1 MPAIVDV
8 LIRGK
13 YEADMAFI
21 SLQNALKL
29 SNDGVGQAVGKL
41 RQWTDGFMDIKAGWD
56 MASGAAQAAFSTMQ
70 QVYNAT
76 VTETVEYAT
85 QVRNL
90 SMTIGATAEESSK
103 LIQAASDMGVSF
115 DTLSA
120 AMEGAIRKGAEPSI
134 AGIAKLSDQYNA
146 IQDPIE
152 RTRFLME
159 TFGRAG
165 ADLQML
171 MQQGAA
177 GIRELGQAAE
187 DAGLVMD
194 ERAVQ
199 AARNYELAL
208 DNLYDKLDAAK
219 IKVGN
224 TFIPSLTSVI
234 DAMVETD
241 EETEK
246 SGLTWT
252 RYVPILGSVVQAFGA
267 TTNVIENAAEQSKKA
282 ADEIIAAQNKLNT
295 YAGNIPIVGHG
306 KSYKA
311 GQGPA
316 YPYGPDNPEGYVM
329 DPQTGAKSYPG
340 RATGVGPL
348 VGGVPY
354 MVGESGPEIFRPS
367 GSGYITPA
375 GAGGGG
381 GNISLSLT
389 LQSLVGIRDQME
401 AKRILYP
408 AIEQIMRE
416 MKQSG
421 KI

>member
-1 MPAIVDV
+1 MAAIVDV

-21 SLQNALKL
+21 SLQNALKM
-29 SNDGVGQAVGKL
+29 SNDGVGGAVDKL
-41 RQWTDGFMDIKAGWD
+41 RQWTDGFMNIKAGFD
-56 MASGAAQAAFSTMQ
+56 MISGAAQAAFATMQ

-76 VTETVEYAT
+76 ITETVEYAA

-134 AGIAKLSDQYNA
+134 AGIARLSDQYNA

-187 DAGLVMD
+187 EAGLVLD
-194 ERAVQ
+194 EKAVQ
-199 AARNYELAL
+199 AARDYELAL
-208 DNLYDKLDAAK
+208 DNLYDKIDASK

-224 TFIPSLTSVI
+224 NFIPAIANMI
-234 DAMVETD
+234 DAFVETE

-246 SGLTWT
+246 SGLMWM

-267 TTNVIENAAEQSKKA
+267 TTNVIENAAEQSKIA
-282 ADEIIAAQNKLNT
+282 ADEIIAAHNKLQT
-295 YAGNIPIVGHG
+295 YAGDIPIVGHG
-306 KSYKA
+306 KSYPA
-311 GQGPA
+311 GKGPA
-316 YPYGPDNPEGYVM
+316 YPYSASNPEGYVM
-329 DPQTGAKSYPG
+329 DPQTGEKSYPG
-340 RATGVGPL
+340 RATGGPV

-354 MVGESGPEIFRPS
+354 LVGERGPEIFVPRS
-367 GSGYITPA
+367 NGVIST
-375 GAGGGG
+375 GG
-381 GNISLSLT
+381 GNGGGDNITLSLT
-389 LQSLVGIRDQME
+389 LQSLVGIQDQME
-401 AKRILYP
+401 AERVLFP
-408 AIEQIMRE
+408 AVEQIVRRI
-416 MKQSG
+416 KRNGQ
-421 KI
+421 IQ

>member
-21 SLQNALKL
+21 SLQNALKM

-56 MASGAAQAAFSTMQ
+56 MASGAAQTAFSAMQ

-76 VTETVEYAT
+76 ISETVEYAT

-295 YAGNIPIVGHG
+295 YAGSIPIVGHG

-316 YPYGPDNPEGYVM
+316 YPYGPNNPDGYVM

-340 RATGVGPL
+340 RATGGPVVGGAAYL
-348 VGGVPY
+348 VG
-354 MVGESGPEIFRPS
+354 EHGPEVFRPS
-367 GSGYITPA
+367 GSGYIDPA
-375 GAGGGG
+375 GASGGG

>member
-21 SLQNALKL
+21 SLQNALKM
-29 SNDGVGQAVGKL
+29 SNDGVGNAVDKL

-56 MASGAAQAAFSTMQ
+56 MISGAAQTAFSTMQ

-103 LIQAASDMGVSF
+103 LIQAASDMGVEF

-134 AGIAKLSDQYNA
+134 AGIAKLAEQYNA

-171 MQQGAA
+171 MQQGAD
-177 GIRELGQAAE
+177 GIRELGQEAE
-187 DAGLVMD
+187 AAGLVMG
-194 ERAVQ
+194 EKAVQ
-199 AARNYELAL
+199 AARDYELAL
-208 DNLYDKLDAAK
+208 DSLYDKMDAAK
-219 IKVGN
+219 IKAGN
-224 TFIPSLTSVI
+224 VVIP
-234 DAMVETD
+234 AMTGIINAFVETD

-246 SGLTWT
+246 SGLTWA

-282 ADEIIAAQNKLNT
+282 ADEIIAAHNKLQT

-316 YPYGPDNPEGYVM
+316 YPYSESNPEGYVM
-329 DPQTGAKSYPG
+329 DPLTGAKSYPG
-340 RATGVGPL
+340 RATGGPV

-354 MVGESGPEIFRPS
+354 LVGERGPEVFVPRSNGVIS
-367 GSGYITPA
+367 T
-375 GAGGGG
+375 GG
-381 GNISLSLT
+381 GNGGRGDVAIHLT
-389 LQSLVGIRDQME
+389 LQSLVGIQDQME
-401 AKRILYP
+401 AERVLFP
-408 AIEQIMRE
+408 AIEQAVRRMQRNG
-416 MKQSG
+416 QV
-421 KI
+421 